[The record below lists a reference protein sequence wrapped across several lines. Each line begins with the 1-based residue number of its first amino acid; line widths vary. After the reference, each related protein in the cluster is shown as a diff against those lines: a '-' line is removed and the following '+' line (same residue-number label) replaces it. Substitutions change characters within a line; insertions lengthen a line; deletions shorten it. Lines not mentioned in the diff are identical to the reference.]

1 MWSNRCGQLDAEQA
15 GSLHPKRK
23 GDDPVRRAQHDRWGW
38 GHQAWLVLGSSPS
51 PIPPH
56 SPELAA
62 AFPGAI
68 WYRGK
73 HSHFKFR
80 LDLGL
85 NPVSAAP

>member
-1 MWSNRCGQLDAEQA
+1 MIDVEHPLWAALDAEQA
-15 GSLHPKRK
+15 GSLRPKKEK
-23 GDDPVRRAQHDRWGW
+23 GGRSWWGW
-38 GHQAWLVLGSSPS
+38 DHQAWLVLGSSPS

-56 SPELAA
+56 SPELSA

-68 WYRGK
+68 WYSGK